1 MQHNIIM
8 FSKFAEQLGLY
19 DILAPISSK
28 QRSSSSDTTEDRE
41 SCTINNNNNN
51 SSSPDNRNGN
61 NERTKRRRLDA
72 QFKAEKDAEAR
83 GPNFYAKKQRVR
95 YHNKATNSVCDA
107 YIVGVHYDDGP
118 NHPYYTIKYKRQCEE
133 ILKDG
138 SKRTVV
144 REVEKQTN
152 PDRLSRLPWDENAAW
167 KVLQ

>member
-1 MQHNIIM
+1 M
-8 FSKFAEQLGLY
+8 FSKFAEKVGLY

-28 QRSSSSDTTEDRE
+28 QRSSSDTTDDRE
-41 SCTINNNNNN
+41 SCAISNNNN
-51 SSSPDNRNGN
+51 SSDNDND
-61 NERTKRRRLDA
+61 ELTKRRRLDV
-72 QFKAEKDAEAR
+72 QLKAEKDAEAR
-83 GPNFYAKKQRVR
+83 GSNFYAKRQRVR

-133 ILKDG
+133 ILQDG

-152 PDRLSRLPWDENAAW
+152 PDRLSRVPWDENAAW

>member
-1 MQHNIIM
+1 M
-8 FSKFAEQLGLY
+8 FSKFAEKVGLY

-28 QRSSSSDTTEDRE
+28 QRSNSDTTEDRE
-41 SCTINNNNNN
+41 SPCTINNNN
-51 SSSPDNRNGN
+51 SSPDNDN
-61 NERTKRRRLDA
+61 NERTKRRRLDV
-72 QFKAEKDAEAR
+72 QLKAEKDAKAR

-133 ILKDG
+133 ILEDG
-138 SKRTVV
+138 SKRTMV

-152 PDRLSRLPWDENAAW
+152 PDRLSRVPWDENAAW

>member
-1 MQHNIIM
+1 M
-8 FSKFAEQLGLY
+8 FSKFAEKVGLY

-28 QRSSSSDTTEDRE
+28 QRSSSDTTEDRE
-41 SCTINNNNNN
+41 SPCTNNNNNN
-51 SSSPDNRNGN
+51 SSPDNDN

-72 QFKAEKDAEAR
+72 QLKAEKDAEAR

-95 YHNKATNSVCDA
+95 YHNKATNSICDA

-118 NHPYYTIKYKRQCEE
+118 NHPYYTIKCKRQCEE
-133 ILKDG
+133 VLQDG

-152 PDRLSRLPWDENAAW
+152 PDRLSRVSWDENAAW

>member
-1 MQHNIIM
+1 M
-8 FSKFAEQLGLY
+8 FSKFAEKVGLY
-19 DILAPISSK
+19 DILAPISSE
-28 QRSSSSDTTEDRE
+28 QRSSSDATDDRE
-41 SCTINNNNNN
+41 SCTISSSS
-51 SSSPDNRNGN
+51 SSSPDN
-61 NERTKRRRLDA
+61 NERTKRRRLDV
-72 QFKAEKDAEAR
+72 QLKAEKDAEAR

-133 ILKDG
+133 VLQDG

-152 PDRLSRLPWDENAAW
+152 PGRLSRVPWDENAAW
-167 KVLQ
+167 KVLQVK